1 MPVSEGVRVMH
12 GTVHEAAHG
21 GKILLVC
28 AVFIEKIPVLDCIT
42 LDIPPPAMLYT
53 GGTNSGRHSAGACR
67 NGSRDKRY
75 AHADFY
81 R

>member
-1 MPVSEGVRVMH
+1 MPVSGGVRVMH

-42 LDIPPPAMLYT
+42 LDIPPPRNVVYWRHKQRSAF
-53 GGTNSGRHSAGACR
+53 SGCV
-67 NGSRDKRY
+67 
-75 AHADFY
+75 
-81 R
+81 